1 MAEVP
6 LRLSGA
12 LAGALERGRERFNA
26 KFAEVRAA
34 GRRVDERD
42 FQKLLAEVVSPI
54 VESVAVFAPGKID
67 STTVAL
73 FDLSLDLMSRELL
86 GCDGPIDRAWR
97 QLLPRIPG
105 ALVSA
110 PHRVVGAMSNAIHN
124 LSQTPGTRPGFWLD
138 EMTAS
143 GSLFRTGDELL
154 AVGGV
159 VAWRSGAAH
168 LRRSALDSVA
178 SLRPELATAALG
190 IEYSAD
196 VHTVVERLLKDPWLD
211 PVTVAKRGEARPELR
226 IRSRVGAFRGFG
238 GIFHTPPTVVLV
250 DGQFLVGDDESTWVL
265 WVDRFGA
272 TFTRAGLIEP
282 DEEIYDP
289 DPELRLTESG
299 TVHAGGNMARLE
311 ELAGAS
317 SWASDGDTLVATLPY
332 SHAVRVVS
340 AR

>member
-6 LRLSGA
+6 VRLTGA

-34 GRRVDERD
+34 GRRVDARELRTH
-42 FQKLLAEVVSPI
+42 LAEVVAPI
-54 VESVAVFAPGKID
+54 VESVSVFAPEKVD

-73 FDLSLDLMSRELL
+73 FDLSLELLSRELL
-86 GCDGPIDRAWR
+86 GRGGPIDQAWR
-97 QLLPRIPG
+97 RLLPRVPG
-105 ALVSA
+105 AIASA
-110 PHRVVGAMSNAIHN
+110 PRRVIGAMSNAIHN
-124 LSQTPGTRPGFWLD
+124 LTQTQGTRPDFWLD

-143 GSLFRTGDELL
+143 GSLFRTGDEILS
-154 AVGGV
+154 VGQV
-159 VAWRSGAAH
+159 IAWRSGMAH
-168 LRRSALDSVA
+168 LRRTALDVVA

-190 IEYSAD
+190 VDYQAD
-196 VHTVVERLLKDPWLD
+196 VHAIVERLLTDPWAD
-211 PVTVAKRGEARPELR
+211 PVAVAQRSLTHPELR
-226 IRSRVGAFRGFG
+226 IRARVGAFRGFG

-272 TFTRAGLIEP
+272 TFTRTGLVEP
-282 DEEIYDP
+282 GKEIYDP
-289 DPELRLTESG
+289 DPELRLTDSG
-299 TVHAGGNMARLE
+299 TVHAGGNMVRLE

-317 SWASDGDTLVATLPY
+317 SWASDGDTLVVTLPY